1 MERRSQRSL
10 GCEGRGR
17 AVRRSLRWAA
27 LAGALLAGLGGG
39 VVASAVTASPA
50 GTGPGG
56 CFDPASYPV
65 PPTGR
70 QDDSPRIQ
78 AAIDDAV
85 AAGGGTVCIGSGH
98 WAVSRAP
105 VGSYDRSAALSTHGA
120 HVTITGTGPGTVIDL
135 SGDQQ
140 QAAVSV
146 FSLDPGASDITIE
159 RMTIDTSGATN
170 TDPQEQTHAIAI
182 GSGFCTDANGTCSM
196 PVADVTVRDVT
207 FVHPHVGTERMGDCI
222 RLLGNTPAT
231 SVQRVTIV
239 GSSFIDC
246 GRSGIGVQRNVNSLA
261 VLGNHFGVNINDTP
275 FDAEATGGGSDD
287 GLRLAGNSFADSTVN
302 FSAALTNYAHAI
314 ITGNTF
320 AGRGLFLY
328 RSQDILVD
336 DNTFDVTEA
345 TGVGVV
351 DAENV
356 ADGVK
361 IDGNVIRR
369 HGAAGPAIKVTP
381 HSGGIPN
388 QVSISDNTIVTDSNA
403 DAIYTESV
411 RNLGVRDNDITFT
424 GPAPAGSGIHL
435 DAISGPI
442 DQAMITGNTIAG
454 PLTPTGGNTYFAA
467 VRLVA
472 RPETI
477 SGVTVALNSARGAL
491 RSLDCEQTGGSFP
504 QPIISLGNRWNV
516 APTCPFA
523 TLQPG
528 Q

>member
-1 MERRSQRSL
+1 
-10 GCEGRGR
+10 
-17 AVRRSLRWAA
+17 V
-27 LAGALLAGLGGG
+27 LLAGLGGG
-39 VVASAVTASPA
+39 VVASAVTTPRA
-50 GTGPGG
+50 GTGAGG

-78 AAIDDAV
+78 AAIDDAA
-85 AAGGGTVCIGSGH
+85 AAGGGTVCLGSGH

-105 VGSYDRSAALSTHGA
+105 VGSYDRFAALSTHGA
-120 HVTITGTGPGTVIDL
+120 HVTITGTGPGTVIGL

-146 FSLDPGASDITIE
+146 FALDPGAMDITIE
-159 RMTIDTSGATN
+159 RLTIDTSGATN
-170 TDPQEQTHAIAI
+170 TDEQTHAIGI
-182 GSGFCTDANGTCSM
+182 GSGVCTNANGTCSM
-196 PVADVTVRDVT
+196 PVTDVTVRDVN
-207 FVHPHVGTERMGDCI
+207 FVHPHVGTERKGDCI
-222 RLLGNTPAT
+222 RILGNTPAT
-231 SVQRVTIV
+231 KVERVTIA
-239 GSSFIDC
+239 GSSFTNC
-246 GRSGIGVQRNVNSLA
+246 ARSGIGVQRNVISLA
-261 VLGNHFGVNINDTP
+261 VLGNHFGGNIGDTA
-275 FDAEATGGGSDD
+275 FDAEASGGSDD

-302 FSAALTNYAHAI
+302 FSASLTSYGHAI
-314 ITGNTF
+314 VAGNTF
-320 AGRGLFLY
+320 TGRGLSLY
-328 RSQDILVD
+328 RSLDILVAG
-336 DNTFDVTEA
+336 NTFDVTEA
-345 TGVGVV
+345 SGVGVI

-369 HGAAGPAIKVTP
+369 HGVAGPAIKVTP

-388 QVSISDNTIVTDSNA
+388 RVSISNNTIVVDGNS
-403 DAIYTESV
+403 DVIYGDSV
-411 RNLGVRDNDITFT
+411 RNFGVRDNDITFI

-454 PLTPTGGNTYFAA
+454 PVTSTGGNTYYAA
-467 VRLVA
+467 VRLAA
-472 RPETI
+472 RPAAI
-477 SGVTVALNSARGAL
+477 SGVTIALNSARGAL
-491 RSLDCEQTGGSFP
+491 RSLDCSQTGGSYP

-516 APTCPFA
+516 APTCPVA